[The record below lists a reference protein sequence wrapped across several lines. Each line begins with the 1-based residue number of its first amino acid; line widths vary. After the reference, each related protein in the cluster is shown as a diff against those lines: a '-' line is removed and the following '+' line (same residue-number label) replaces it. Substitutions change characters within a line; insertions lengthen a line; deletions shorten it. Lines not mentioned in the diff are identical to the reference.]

1 MDIFELEQELGGLL
15 LEIEEYNKIPKVSRT
30 NVDLMFIYKLTKKID
45 KIKAKIR
52 YNKNKDN
59 YYNPENIKKR
69 RISLWKSRGTCS
81 RNWDNLY
88 NIYLNT
94 VKCNN
99 CNNNIEKYNKKMTL
113 HTKVLHHDH
122 NTGKPIA
129 IVCNLCNIR
138 ESSCFNFSIKQ
149 NENIF

>member
-15 LEIEEYNKIPKVSRT
+15 LEREEYNKIPKVSRT
-30 NVDLMFIYKLTKKID
+30 NIDLMFIYKLTKKID

-88 NIYLNT
+88 NIYLNP
-94 VKCNN
+94 
-99 CNNNIEKYNKKMTL
+99 
-113 HTKVLHHDH
+113 KVLHHDH